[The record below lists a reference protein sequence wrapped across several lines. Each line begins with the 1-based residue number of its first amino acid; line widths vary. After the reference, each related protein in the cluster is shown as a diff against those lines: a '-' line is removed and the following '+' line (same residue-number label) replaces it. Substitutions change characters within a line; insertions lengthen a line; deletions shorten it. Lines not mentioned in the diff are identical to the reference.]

1 MSQRPDGR
9 TFNQLRP
16 IKFTRR
22 YTMHTPGSVLVE
34 FGNTKVLVT
43 ASIEERV
50 PRHIHQHP
58 CETHGWLTAE
68 YSMLPGATNTR
79 NQRERQKLSGRTSE
93 IQRLIGRALRA
104 CVDMERMGSRTI
116 TIDCDVIQ
124 ADGGTRV
131 ASISGAY
138 VALADTIGWLIEQGL
153 LEESPIVTPVAAVSV
168 GVIEGAPVLDLDY
181 AEDSTADVD
190 ANVVMNGNGHIIE
203 VQATSE
209 KAPLERKTLEEMM
222 DLADEG
228 IKAIIEAQKQALGDL
243 VACN

>member
-1 MSQRPDGR
+1 MSERHDGR
-9 TFNQLRP
+9 QANELRP

-22 YTMHTPGSVLVE
+22 FTMHTPGSVLVE

-68 YSMLPGATNTR
+68 YSMLPGATNSR

-93 IQRLIGRALRA
+93 IQRLIGRSLRA
-104 CVDMERMGSRTI
+104 CVDLERMGARTI

-131 ASISGAY
+131 ASITGAY
-138 VALADTIGWLIEQGL
+138 VALADTIDWLIEQEL
-153 LEESPIVTPVAAVSV
+153 LEESPILTPVAAVSV
-168 GVIEGAPVLDLDY
+168 GVIEGEPVLDLDY
-181 AEDSTADVD
+181 VEDSSADVD
-190 ANVVMNGNGHIIE
+190 ANVVMNGNAHIIE

-209 KAPLERKTLEEMM
+209 KAPLERKTLDAMM

-228 IKAIIEAQKQALGDL
+228 IKAIIEAQKNALREL
-243 VACN
+243 ASVN